1 MNRVNAFDRDGAR
14 APRVPLG
21 VFSKL
26 MARVSPFAIGSSA
39 AAGTELM
46 IVVFT
51 IIVDIIIGLAT
62 KRYAPDMA
70 TAPSVV
76 LTWRSLHLADSTVR
90 RVLDERLTAEAGCS
104 LLEHDLLAWLTA
116 APQRRLQM
124 LKLADLLGVTRGGLT
139 RIVDRLVER
148 RWIERDRPAS
158 NRREVY
164 ALLTSDGQHAVEHAR
179 VVYLSVVQ
187 QTLGAHLSKAE
198 LAELARITS
207 KVLGALADR
216 YPRCPPN
223 PRR

>member
-1 MNRVNAFDRDGAR
+1 M
-14 APRVPLG
+14 P
-21 VFSKL
+21 
-26 MARVSPFAIGSSA
+26 
-39 AAGTELM
+39 T
-46 IVVFT
+46 T
-51 IIVDIIIGLAT
+51 
-62 KRYAPDMA
+62 
-70 TAPSVV
+70 PSVV

-124 LKLADLLGVTRGGLT
+124 LKLADMLGVTRGGLT

-164 ALLTSDGQHAVEHAR
+164 AVLTSDGQHAVEHAGA
-179 VVYLSVVQ
+179 VYLSVLK
-187 QTLGAHLSKAE
+187 QTVGAHLCKAE
-198 LAELARITS
+198 LDALARITS

-216 YPRCPPN
+216 YPRFPPH